1 MFGKKPP
8 SKDAL
13 SDRVRAIAAREPTPR
28 GKVQQ
33 PRAPRESAYKNAT
46 VLLDSG
52 SRFSVA
58 IKDISASG
66 ARIEFFQDLPL
77 EGVFTLIEPML
88 KIRRRARVSWRRGGA
103 AGLAFLD

>member
-8 SKDAL
+8 TKDAL
-13 SDRVRAIAAREPTPR
+13 SDRVRAISEREPTPR
-28 GKVQQ
+28 VKSQ
-33 PRAPRESAYKNAT
+33 RARATRQSVYKNAT

-52 SRFSVA
+52 PRFPVA

-77 EGVFTLIEPML
+77 EGVFTLIEPVL
-88 KIRRRARVSWRRGGA
+88 KIRRRARVSWRTAGA
-103 AGLAFLD
+103 AGLTFLD